1 VTPAELSATV
11 LAAIRSTVDA
21 GELALPADVLASLEV
36 TVERPKNRDHGD
48 YATNVALQLAKRA
61 GKPPRAVAEL
71 LAPRLAE
78 VAGIA
83 AAEVAGPGFINVTF
97 DTAVQGELA
106 RTIVT
111 AGEGYGRT
119 DTFAGQ
125 KIDLEFISANPTG
138 PIHIGGVRWAAVGDS
153 LARILR
159 ASGAEVVSEY
169 YINDAGTQIDKF
181 AASLKAAANG
191 QPVPEDGYVGEYIA
205 DIAAEI
211 VAGTPGV
218 KELPEDEQLTVF
230 REEGLRLMTA
240 QIKQSTEDFGTHFD
254 VWFSEKSLHDSGAV
268 EQALDRLREQG
279 HVFEKDGAVWLRTTD
294 FGDDRDRVLVRST
307 GEKTYFASDAAYFL
321 NKRDRGFSPAI
332 YLLGADHHGYVGRL
346 KAIVA
351 CAGADPNKD
360 IEVLIGQFVKM
371 LKDGEEVRM
380 SKRAGNIITMDD
392 VVEWIGVDAARY
404 ALVRQSTDSN
414 ITLDID
420 LLTRQ
425 STDNPV
431 YYIQYAHARMCSVKR
446 NAAEMGIDKGAAA
459 DFDPGLLG
467 HEKENALL
475 GKLGEFPRVI
485 AEAGELREA
494 HRVARYL
501 EELARDYHR
510 FYDECRILPKG
521 DLELPIELTRARMW
535 LAEAAQ
541 TVLANGLGLLGVSAP
556 ERM

>member
-1 VTPAELSATV
+1 MTPAELSATV

>member
-36 TVERPKNRDHGD
+36 TVERPKNREHGD
-48 YATNVALQLAKRA
+48 YATNVALQLAKPA
-61 GKPPRAVAEL
+61 GRPPRAVAEL
-71 LAPRLAE
+71 IAPKLAA
-78 VAGIA
+78 VAGIKS
-83 AAEVAGPGFINVTF
+83 AEIAGPGFINVTF
-97 DTAVQGELA
+97 DADVQGELA
-106 RTIVT
+106 RTIVL
-111 AGEGYGRT
+111 AGADFGRT

-125 KIDLEFISANPTG
+125 SIDLEFISANPTG

-159 ASGAEVVSEY
+159 ASGASVTSEY

-181 AASLKAAANG
+181 AASLKATAHGLPAP
-191 QPVPEDGYVGEYIA
+191 QDGYVGEYIGE
-205 DIAAEI
+205 IAAEI
-211 VAGTPGV
+211 VKERPDVAG
-218 KELPEDEQLTVF
+218 LPEDEQLQAF
-230 REEGLRLMTA
+230 REIGLRLMTD
-240 QIKQSTEDFGTHFD
+240 QIKKSTEDFGTHFD

-268 EQALDRLREQG
+268 DEALDRLRAQG
-279 HVFEKDGAVWLRTTD
+279 HVYEQDGAVWLRTTD
-294 FGDDRDRVLVRST
+294 FGDDRDRVLVRSN

-351 CAGADPNKD
+351 CAGADPDKD

-380 SKRAGNIITMDD
+380 SKRAGNIITIDD

-431 YYIQYAHARMCSVKR
+431 YYVQYAHARMCSVAR
-446 NAAEMGIDKGAAA
+446 NAAEMGIDKGPAAE
-459 DFDPGLLG
+459 FQPGLLT
-467 HEKENALL
+467 HEKENDLL
-475 GKLGEFPRVI
+475 GKLGEFPRII
-485 AEAGELREA
+485 AKAGELREA
-494 HRVARYL
+494 HLVARYL
-501 EELARDYHR
+501 EELAGVYHR
-510 FYDECRILPKG
+510 FYDACRILPKG
-521 DLELPIELTRARMW
+521 DVVVAPELTRARLW
-535 LAEAAQ
+535 LAEATQ
-541 TVLANGLGLLGVSAP
+541 TVIANGLGLLGVSAP